1 MCSSAITTAT
11 SETSEKV
18 WPEEARLASSSSSLL
33 LSLSWWRQVYNR
45 WTYSYMNEILAKGSE
60 QAKRNNNK
68 NGPRVLL
75 SAEDLYPV
83 PATMTAQHLSR
94 EFRYVKK
101 AIIIMIPFYA
111 QTLHCWCLH
120 YYPV

>member
-1 MCSSAITTAT
+1 
-11 SETSEKV
+11 
-18 WPEEARLASSSSSLL
+18 
-33 LSLSWWRQVYNR
+33 
-45 WTYSYMNEILAKGSE
+45 MNEILAKGSE